1 MWVLF
6 SLAAVS
12 SYCKRLTLPLQLKVT
27 PDGCDRKL
35 CHGHK
40 EEMLSP
46 QPAAGKGMST
56 LLPPINCSQ
65 AGHPVGA
72 SPIE

>member
-6 SLAAVS
+6 SVAAVS
-12 SYCKRLTLPLQLKVT
+12 YYKRLTLPLQLKVT

-35 CHGHK
+35 FHGHK

-46 QPAAGKGMST
+46 QPAARKGTST
-56 LLPPINCSQ
+56 LLPPTHNCSQ
-65 AGHPVGA
+65 AGHPAGA

>member
-6 SLAAVS
+6 SVAAVS

-27 PDGCDRKL
+27 PDGCDGKL

-40 EEMLSP
+40 EEMLSS

-56 LLPPINCSQ
+56 LLPPPTTHKQ
-65 AGHPVGA
+65 GTQWVLLQ
-72 SPIE
+72 